1 MDNINNIAYIH
12 LRRVSI
18 TDQQS
23 KTTEFARAANN
34 VKNDSQAYP
43 KVITD
48 KKATHKEDLHN
59 KANALISSISDT
71 VLTKKNFSTQHL
83 NTNDLPIGQNIKT
96 EITML
101 RKTIKELQNLS

>member
-1 MDNINNIAYIH
+1 MDKINNTSYIH
-12 LRRVSI
+12 LHRVSI

-71 VLTKKNFSTQHL
+71 VRTKKNISTQYL
-83 NTNDLPIGQNIKT
+83 NSNDLPVGQNIKA
-96 EITML
+96 EINML
-101 RKTIKELQNLS
+101 IKTIKELQNLS